1 MPYKKN
7 QLEGI
12 KKTFQNNIKVID
24 QQSSLAIMLGLL
36 LSRWSFKSKTQ
47 ERILK
52 SKISNNIK

>member
-7 QLEGI
+7 QLKGI

-24 QQSSLAIMLGLL
+24 EQSNLAIMWGLL